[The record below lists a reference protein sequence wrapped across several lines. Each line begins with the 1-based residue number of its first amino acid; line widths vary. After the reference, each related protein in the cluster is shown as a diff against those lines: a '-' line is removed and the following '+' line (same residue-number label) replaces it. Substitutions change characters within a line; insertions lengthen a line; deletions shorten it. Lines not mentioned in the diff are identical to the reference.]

1 MHTKNLI
8 YILTVCGLVV
18 LCVAVFIYPTRLG
31 LVIQSSAA
39 MEFHISKTWSDA
51 EIDHTPITISLSATD
66 GKGLRVDVKAPFFNS
81 PPAPNSPAGQ
91 PCDRLWDYEGT
102 YTLLLC

>member
-1 MHTKNLI
+1 M
-8 YILTVCGLVV
+8 V
-18 LCVAVFIYPTRLG
+18 LCVAVFIYPTRLR

-39 MEFHISKTWSDA
+39 MEFHISKTWNDA
-51 EIDHTPITISLSATD
+51 EIDHSPITISLSATD

-102 YTLLLC
+102 HIHFCSVKL